1 MFCFVL
7 FSTFFFYAMLVWFD
21 LIVFLYFLFKMLFK
35 MFYSAK
41 VRNEI
46 RSFNHIITTDGRR
59 FVLDNQSWDAL
70 TC

>member
-1 MFCFVL
+1 
-7 FSTFFFYAMLVWFD
+7 MLVWFD

-59 FVLDNQSWDAL
+59 FVLDN
-70 TC
+70 